1 MSVADLVKPSVL
13 EPTDEQAVA
22 ALFRDSILDGL
33 PFVIRGGASRP
44 VGKPVEQ
51 PHHVLSTAKLSG
63 IVDYEPAE
71 MVMIAKAGTPMAEI
85 EAALAKGRQR
95 MIFEPMDYRP
105 LLGTKGAPTIGGAIA
120 SNASGP
126 RRIVTGAARDSLLGV
141 RFVNGTG
148 DIVKTGG
155 RVMKNVTGLD
165 LVKLLC
171 GSWGTLG
178 VMSEVTFKVVPEVE
192 TEQTLVLHG
201 LTAGYAA
208 TVMAAA
214 MATPCEVNGAAHMP
228 AKAAAKI
235 GAFDGHSVTL
245 LRVEGFQNSVKIRV
259 GKLMDIL
266 RSHGEMTVQEGS
278 ASRQIWRDIRDVE
291 PFDDGTMKPVWR
303 VSVAPMAGHQ
313 LVAALGIDDA
323 FYDWQGGLV
332 WLRMDGD
339 PEAQKVRNA
348 VAQVGGGHATLVRAS
363 VEERAKTPVF
373 HPQDAAV
380 TKLSEA
386 IRLRF
391 DPANRLNPGWMG

>member
-1 MSVADLVKPSVL
+1 MSVADLVKPKVL
-13 EPTDEQAVA
+13 EPADEQAVA
-22 ALFRDSILDGL
+22 ALFEDDALDGL
-33 PFVIRGGASRP
+33 RFVIRGGATRP
-44 VGKPVEQ
+44 VGKPIQQ
-51 PHHVLSTAKLSG
+51 PHHVLSTSKLSG

-95 MIFEPMDYRP
+95 MIFEPMDHRA

-178 VMSEVTFKVVPEVE
+178 VMSEVTFKVVPEAE
-192 TEQTLVLHG
+192 AEQTLVLHG
-201 LTAGYAA
+201 LTASEAA
-208 TVMAAA
+208 SAMAAA
-214 MATPCEVNGAAHMP
+214 MATPCEVNGAAHLP
-228 AKAAAKI
+228 AKAAAKL
-235 GAFDGHSVTL
+235 GSFDGHSVTL
-245 LRVEGFQNSVKIRV
+245 LRVEGFENSVKIRV
-259 GKLMDIL
+259 GKLMDTL
-266 RSHGEMTVQEGS
+266 RAHGEMIVKEGS
-278 ASRQIWRDIRDVE
+278 ASRQTWRDIRDVE

-303 VSVAPMAGHQ
+303 VSVAPMVGHL
-313 LVAALGIDDA
+313 LVAALGVEDA

-332 WLRMDGD
+332 WLRMDGA
-339 PEAQKVRNA
+339 PQAQNVRDA

-363 VEERAKTPVF
+363 VEERSKTPVF

-386 IRLRF
+386 IRHRF
-391 DPANRLNPGWMG
+391 DPANRLNPGRMG